1 MQGTTVA
8 SVMMNVKVKAF
19 PNTLFRHLILPS
31 SQIDGDT
38 CRSPR
43 PDEHSERL
51 EEQQNR
57 ECQRQSGHCQRP
69 DSLTD
74 KDTVDNIIKSIHHCT
89 DHCRYRIMQQQPA
102 DLLML
107 QPPCYFVAIFIPFNL
122 KQNFYFLPG
131 KIYCHKRET
140 LFPCP

>member
-19 PNTLFRHLILPS
+19 RHLILPS

-38 CRSPR
+38 RRSPR

-57 ECQRQSGHCQRP
+57 ECQRQSCHCQRT

-89 DHCRYRIMQQQPA
+89 DHCRHRIMQQQPA
-102 DLLML
+102 DPLML
-107 QPPCYFVAIFIPFNL
+107 QPPCYFVCH
-122 KQNFYFLPG
+122 
-131 KIYCHKRET
+131 IYS
-140 LFPCP
+140 F